1 MPRMGPGCSLRAAM
15 LDLLIM
21 KPIMTN
27 SFICHLS
34 VHWILCMFAA
44 YCAKW
49 QLKEALKHASCTQTS
64 TGLVAKLAV
73 TTFQVFYL

>member
-1 MPRMGPGCSLRAAM
+1 M

-27 SFICHLS
+27 AFICHLS
-34 VHWILCMFAA
+34 VHQIICMFAA
-44 YCAKW
+44 YYAKW
-49 QLKEALKHASCTQTS
+49 QLKEALKHASCTS